1 MIIYC
6 VVAMCL
12 PFSSIILF
20 ISFSFSFS
28 FSFCTQTTTT
38 TTTTTQLF
46 GFCTPGSKLGRE
58 TKFKMLS
65 KFDSEELPESDDE
78 W

>member
-20 ISFSFSFS
+20 ISFSFSF
-28 FSFCTQTTTT
+28 CTQ